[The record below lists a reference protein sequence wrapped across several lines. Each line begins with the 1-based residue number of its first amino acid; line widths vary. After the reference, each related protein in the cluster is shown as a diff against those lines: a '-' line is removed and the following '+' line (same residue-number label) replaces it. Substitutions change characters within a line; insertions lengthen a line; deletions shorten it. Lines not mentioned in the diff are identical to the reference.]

1 MSTALQKHQAF
12 SPRPD
17 ETGEWHPHKG
27 SFSPLPPLAV
37 QSREEGGAVFKKPIL
52 REELF
57 CEQTQN
63 PGPGYQLMCL
73 VRQRGKPQG
82 GFTPNTLFRYD
93 SRYRDKGKSS
103 PWPSPLSRKVW
114 CLQTKGKHVQSG
126 IRALMAR
133 TKLTQEKGWSQEG
146 ASGSVCLT
154 FPLC

>member
-37 QSREEGGAVFKKPIL
+37 QSREEGGAIFKKPIL
-52 REELF
+52 RQELF

-63 PGPGYQLMCL
+63 PGPGYQLSCL

-82 GFTPNTLFRYD
+82 GLLPVPYLGMTQDTE
-93 SRYRDKGKSS
+93 
-103 PWPSPLSRKVW
+103 
-114 CLQTKGKHVQSG
+114 TKGKAVLG
-126 IRALMAR
+126 LF
-133 TKLTQEKGWSQEG
+133 L
-146 ASGSVCLT
+146 
-154 FPLC
+154 